1 MRVTPNFKNLMQLLR
16 VAAVGLVCCSVQAK
30 VVINEISY
38 HPPNEDDAL
47 EFIELHNTGEAPVDL
62 RGWKFT
68 KGIKHE
74 FTEKTEIG
82 AKGFLVLARDAA
94 AFKKQYQIEPGGA
107 FKSSLK
113 DSGENLE
120 LSDAQGK
127 RVEKVEFKD
136 DPPWPLSAD
145 GESATLER
153 ISPAAPSDDPAN
165 WASSALSSDPEK
177 PAGTPGRQNGNFAA
191 TLPPVITKVAFEP
204 AKAKAAQAVNVSAT
218 LRDAADVQ
226 SVELVYRVTTAGS
239 HKAEERV
246 AMKAG
251 GANQFT
257 ASIPGQAENSLVR
270 FRIEAVNKT
279 GSRRL
284 EPGANEPLP
293 AYSYL
298 VPEKLTPTKIARAY
312 IIHAD
317 ERDFKRAQKLR
328 PQGGQGMGAMNQADQ
343 ERVGARMNFERGS
356 EFSSSWTDLVFTQT
370 ISHAQLT
377 KLGEV
382 ARAQIQ
388 ARQAALDQIEE
399 SDEPMKD
406 SQRLQR
412 EFRKKLEEGF
422 ASALNEEQRAA
433 LKPRPPQRQTPETIV
448 QGFVNADA
456 AFLYVSAQ
464 PGVSEEGFEKLKAE
478 YGRWVAE
485 RAKLVPAIGE
495 VMQGKGDQMKTIG
508 DMQAASAE
516 MDKAFA
522 AVLSDESARKAF
534 VDWRESTNP
543 FRFRPRGGDGKDT
556 GSGRGRNA
564 FVYVAPNSS
573 EPELYDFVEIK
584 PRNAGYKVHFAK
596 RRPFQE
602 MSSINVLFE
611 YNDRF
616 VLAEALAYE
625 VYRRAGNAA
634 AKTEFVRLHMDG
646 RPFGYHLLIE
656 QPNRAFL
663 KRNKLRDDG
672 NLYKI
677 LWYEQG
683 VTRQHEKKTNPQ
695 TGHEDLLAVIEELEK
710 TSGDEEW
717 AVIRKNFNVENVV
730 NYFAVNMVLSHWDG
744 YFNNYFTYH
753 DVNGTKKWEMYP
765 WDQDKTWGFHDASGE
780 EVFYDMPLTH
790 GMEGDRP
797 PWAAKDGPAPTGF
810 RGNHWWRAGGVFS
823 KPLLANPEFRKLF
836 LARTKE
842 ILETVYTEK
851 EFFPVI
857 DTIEKQ
863 LKDEVRLR
871 AEVMKEDPET
881 KVEQFEKNLKSL
893 KEHLTKRREFL
904 LAQAEIKN
912 AGKFDRA
919 ALK

>member
-1 MRVTPNFKNLMQLLR
+1 MIRL
-16 VAAVGLVCCSVQAK
+16 VAMSLAVWSVQAK

-38 HPPNEDDAL
+38 HPPNEDDTL
-47 EFIELHNTGEAPVDL
+47 EFIELHNTGDAPVDL

-68 KGIKHE
+68 KGIKYE
-74 FTEKTEIG
+74 FTDRAEIA
-82 AKGFLVLARDAA
+82 AKGFLVLARDDA
-94 AFKKQYQIEPGGA
+94 AFKKLYGVESGGV

-153 ISPAAPSDDPAN
+153 ISPAAASDDPAN

-177 PAGTPGRQNGNFAA
+177 PAGTPGKQNGNFAA
-191 TLPPVITKVAFEP
+191 TLPPVIRKIAFEP
-204 AKAKAAQAVNVSAT
+204 AKPNAAQPVNVSAT
-218 LRDAADVQ
+218 LRNAADVQ
-226 SVELVYRVTTAGS
+226 SVQLVYRVTTAGS
-239 HKAEERV
+239 RKTEERIV
-246 AMKAG
+246 MKVSG
-251 GANQFT
+251 GNQFI
-257 ASIPGQAENSLVR
+257 ASIPAQADNSLVR
-270 FRIEAVNKT
+270 FRIEAVNRS
-279 GSRRL
+279 GDRRL
-284 EPGANEPLP
+284 EPGANEPVP

-298 VPEKLTPTKIARAY
+298 VPEKLTPAKIARAY

-317 ERDFKRAQKLR
+317 EGDFKKAQKLR

-343 ERVGARMNFERGS
+343 ERFGARMTFEQGS
-356 EFSSSWTDLVFTQT
+356 EFSTMWTDLVFTQK

-377 KLGEV
+377 KLSDT
-382 ARAQIQ
+382 ARAQIE
-388 ARQAALDQIEE
+388 ARQKALDQIEE

-406 SQRLQR
+406 AQRLLTA
-412 EFRKKLEEGF
+412 FRKKLEEGF
-422 ASALNEEQRAA
+422 APALNESQRAA
-433 LKPRPPQRQTPETIV
+433 LKPAGGPQRQTPETIV
-448 QGFVNADA
+448 QRFVNAEA
-456 AFLYVSAQ
+456 AFLYVSTQ
-464 PGVSEEGFEKLKAE
+464 PGLSPEGFEKLKSE

-508 DMQAASAE
+508 DMQKVSAE
-516 MDKAFA
+516 MDKGFA
-522 AVLSDESARKAF
+522 AVLTDESARKAF
-534 VDWRESTNP
+534 VEWRESSNP
-543 FRFRPRGGDGKDT
+543 MRMRQRGAGGKDT

-564 FVYVAPNSS
+564 FVYVAPNST
-573 EPELYDFVEIK
+573 EPELYDFVEVK

-596 RRPFQE
+596 RRSFQE
-602 MSSINVLFE
+602 MSSINIIFE

-625 VYRRAGNAA
+625 AYRQAGNAA
-634 AKTEFVRLHMDG
+634 PKTEFVRLHMDG
-646 RPFGYHLLIE
+646 RPFGYHLLVE

-663 KRNKLRDDG
+663 KRNKVRDDG

-695 TGHEDLLAVIEELEK
+695 TGHEDLLTLLEELDK
-710 TSGDEEW
+710 TSGEEEW
-717 AVIRKNFNVENVV
+717 AVIKKNFNVENVI

-765 WDQDKTWGFHDASGE
+765 WDQDKTWGFHDASGD

-797 PWAAKDGPAPTGF
+797 PWAPKNGPAPTGF

-823 KPLLANPEFRKLF
+823 KPLLANPHFRKEF
-836 LARTKE
+836 LARTRE
-842 ILETVYTEK
+842 ILENVYTEEK
-851 EFFPVI
+851 FFPLI
-857 DTIEKQ
+857 DDIEKQ

-871 AEVMKEDPET
+871 AELMKESPEE
-881 KVEQFEKNLKSL
+881 KIAQFERNLKSL

-904 LAQAEIKN
+904 LAQTEIKS
-912 AGKFDRA
+912 AGKGDRA